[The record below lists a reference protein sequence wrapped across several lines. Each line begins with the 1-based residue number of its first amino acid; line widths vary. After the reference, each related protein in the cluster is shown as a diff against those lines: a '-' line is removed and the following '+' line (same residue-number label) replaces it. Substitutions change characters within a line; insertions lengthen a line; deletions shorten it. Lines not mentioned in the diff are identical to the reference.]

1 MTTFSTSRT
10 IPSDINTV
18 FAAISNQT
26 RLARWWG
33 PDGFANVVEVCEFMP
48 GGKWHFTM
56 CGPDGKQY
64 ANENVF
70 TDVQAPNKVVIQH
83 VSEPKFRLTIGLSS
97 HERGTRV
104 SWEQV
109 FEDAEVGSRLEHIV
123 VPANEQNLD
132 RLAAEVARYPQGM
145 PPQITVSAIV
155 AAPLVEIWRAYTTPA
170 DIMLWNAASDDWHTT
185 AASIDLCVGGT
196 FCSRMAA
203 KDGSFAFDF
212 EGTYT
217 AVVEYKLIEYAF
229 GDRMARVVFQPRPEG
244 VRVEIVFDAE
254 TMHTLEQQREGWQ
267 AILNRFKRHV
277 ER

>member
-10 IPSDINTV
+10 IPADINTV
-18 FAAISNQT
+18 FAAISNPV

-33 PDGFANVVEVCEFMP
+33 PKGFANVVEICEFVP

-64 ANENVF
+64 PNENVF
-70 TDVQAPNKVVIQH
+70 IDVEAPSKVLVQH

-97 HERGTRV
+97 HEPGTRV

-109 FEDAEVGSRLEHIV
+109 FEDAEVARRVEHIV

-132 RLAAEVARYPQGM
+132 RLTEEVARYPQGV
-145 PPQITVSAIV
+145 PSQITVSAVV
-155 AAPLVEIWRAYTTPA
+155 AAPLAEVWRAYTTPA
-170 DIMLWNAASDDWHTT
+170 DIMVWNAASDDWHTP
-185 AASIDLCVGGT
+185 AARVDLRVGGT

-203 KDGSFAFDF
+203 RDGSFAFDF

-217 AVVEYKLIEYAF
+217 AVVEHKLIEYAF
-229 GDRMARVVFQPRPEG
+229 GDRMARVVFAQQPEG
-244 VRVEIVFDAE
+244 VRVEIVFDGE

-277 ER
+277 EG